1 MIRKITAIFLLF
13 CSTSVAF
20 AQVDDQ
26 EKLKKENESKIKK
39 ANDLYGK
46 YAYVDAI
53 KIYERIAEQGYV
65 DQNILENLG
74 NSYYSQTLK
83 KIAKTTKLLQN
94 TTIVMHNALN
104 R

>member
-13 CSTSVAF
+13 CSTSVVF

-46 YAYVDAI
+46 YAYVDAT
-53 KIYERIAEQGYV
+53 
-65 DQNILENLG
+65 
-74 NSYYSQTLK
+74 YS
-83 KIAKTTKLLQN
+83 
-94 TTIVMHNALN
+94 
-104 R
+104 